1 LATDSRA
8 SSLESEVAQ
17 TDIAAAISPSGRPAF
32 QATEGAGRSVTS
44 SLKKHLSCVRLDEVL
59 VLQGSPVLGA
69 VFAMGTLSW
78 THAPFMGALFLG
90 SCALVAH
97 VYLFN
102 DLSGMRH
109 DLNDTRRAVGV
120 FARRGIGPRT
130 VGALCLAFL
139 GLSAVLLSVIG
150 PQAVL
155 IAAAIALLSAAYS
168 GNRLHAK
175 GVPLSSSLCHLAGGG
190 LHFLLGYSTFSPIDH
205 RGLAIAPFFAL
216 MFAAGHLT
224 HEARDFEADRAN
236 GVTTNAVAF
245 GARRAFEAGLVAF
258 ALAHLVLFGL
268 AAVALVPPVL
278 VAVLCF
284 SPLHFH
290 WARRALADGLSYDS
304 LALLRRRYRRLYAVL
319 GLLILAAEITWG
331 AR

>member
-1 LATDSRA
+1 M
-8 SSLESEVAQ
+8 ESEVAQ
-17 TDIAAAISPSGRPAF
+17 TDVAAALPPSGRPASR
-32 QATEGAGRSVTS
+32 AKDGASPSLTS
-44 SLKKHLSCVRLDEVL
+44 SLKKHLTCVRLDEVL

-69 VFAMGTLSW
+69 VFALGTLSW
-78 THAPFMGALFLG
+78 THALSMAALFLG

-109 DLNDTRRAVGV
+109 DLNDARRTVGV
-120 FARRGIGPRT
+120 FARRGIGPST
-130 VGALCLAFL
+130 VGVLCLAFL
-139 GLSAVLLSVIG
+139 GLSALLLSVIG
-150 PQAVL
+150 PQTVL

-168 GNRLHAK
+168 GNQFQAK
-175 GVPLSSSLCHLAGGG
+175 GVPLLSSLCHLAGGA
-190 LHFLLGYSTFSPIDH
+190 LHFLLGYSAFSAIDP

-224 HEARDFEADRAN
+224 QEARDFEADRAN

-258 ALAHLVLFGL
+258 GLAHLVLVGL
-268 AAVALVPPVL
+268 AAVGLVPPVL

-290 WARRALADGLSYDS
+290 WARRSLTDGLSYDS
-304 LALLRRRYRRLYAVL
+304 LVLLRRRYRRLYAVL
-319 GLLILAAEITWG
+319 GLLILAAELTWG

>member
-1 LATDSRA
+1 M
-8 SSLESEVAQ
+8 ESDVAKA
-17 TDIAAAISPSGRPAF
+17 DGAAALPPSRRPAF
-32 QATEGAGRSVTS
+32 RAIVGTSPSVAS
-44 SLKKHLSCVRLDEVL
+44 SVRKYLRCVRLDEVV
-59 VLQGSPVLGA
+59 VLQGSPALGA
-69 VFAMGTLSW
+69 VFAMRTLSW
-78 THAPFMGALFLG
+78 THALAMAALLAG

-97 VYLFN
+97 VFLFN

-109 DLNDTRRAVGV
+109 DLNDPRRTAGV

-150 PQAVL
+150 HHAVL
-155 IAAAIALLSAAYS
+155 IAAAIAVLSAAYS

-175 GVPLSSSLCHLAGGG
+175 GVPLLSSLCHLAGGG
-190 LHFLLGYSTFSPIDH
+190 LHFLLGYSAFSPIDH

-224 HEARDFEADRAN
+224 QETRDWEADRAN

-245 GARRAFEAGLVAF
+245 GARRAFEAGLLAF
-258 ALAHLVLFGL
+258 ALAHLVLVGL
-268 AAVALVPPVL
+268 AVVALVPPVL
-278 VAVLCF
+278 VAVLAF

-290 WARRALADGLSYDS
+290 WARQSLADGLSYDS
-304 LALLRRRYRRLYAVL
+304 LRLLRRRYRRLYAVL
-319 GLLILAAEITWG
+319 GLLILTAQITWV
-331 AR
+331 ARS